1 MLFFEPGQFGF
12 VGGTIEEELISD
24 EEGRMSA
31 AVLEGLKVVEVSAFI
46 AAPLGGMALA
56 QLGADVV
63 RVDQTGGGPDL
74 RRWPLAESGESLYW
88 HGLNKGKRSVF
99 LDLRSPEGQRAAQ
112 DLIIESGIVLTN
124 MPAKAWL
131 NYENLRQRRPDLIM
145 LSIRGTHD
153 NRAAVDYT
161 VQARTGL
168 PFMTGSARPDA
179 PVNQL
184 LPAWDALCAMT
195 AALGLLAAERRR
207 RETGTGQ
214 LIELSLEDVALW
226 MLGNL
231 GYIAEIEVLK
241 RERSAHANDVYGA
254 FGRDF
259 ATRDERRVMVAALTP
274 RQWSALCDAT
284 RLGEAFGHLEKAM
297 KADFTADA
305 DRWRCRRAIAAVL
318 EPWLA
323 ERTLA
328 EVGQAFDAH
337 RVLWGPY
344 QTLRQLVESDPA
356 CSEANP
362 LFARVHQPG
371 VGTFLVPGSPLRFVG
386 ADPMPVRPSPVPGG
400 DTRAVIAERLGL
412 SPVALDKLVGAEPA
426 DAAAP
431 RSASDQDA
439 VSGTK

>member
-1 MLFFEPGQFGF
+1 M
-12 VGGTIEEELISD
+12 T
-24 EEGRMSA
+24 A
-31 AVLEGLKVVEVSAFI
+31 AVLDGLKVVEVSAFI

-63 RVDQTGGGPDL
+63 RIDQTGGGPDL
-74 RRWPLAESGESLYW
+74 RRWPVTESGESLYW

-99 LDLRSPEGQRAAQ
+99 LDLRSPEGQRTAQ
-112 DLIIESGIVLTN
+112 DLIVEAGIVLTN

-131 NYENLRQRRPDLIM
+131 SYETLVRRRPDLIM

-168 PFMTGSARPDA
+168 PFITGPARPDA

-195 AALGLLAAERRR
+195 AAFGLLAAERRR
-207 RETGTGQ
+207 RETGAGQ

-241 RERSAHANDVYGA
+241 HERGVHGNDIYGA
-254 FGRDF
+254 FGCDF
-259 ATRDERRVMVAALTP
+259 ATLDERRVMVAALTP
-274 RQWSALCDAT
+274 RQWSALSAAT
-284 RLGEAFGHLEKAM
+284 GLGEAFGHLEKAM

-305 DRWRCRRAIAAVL
+305 DRWRCRRAIAALL
-318 EPWLA
+318 EPWVA
-323 ERTLA
+323 ARTLA
-328 EVGQAFDAH
+328 EVGAAFDSH

-371 VGTFLVPGSPLRFVG
+371 IGNLLMPGSPLHFVG
-386 ADPMPVRPSPVPGG
+386 ADPISARPSPVPGG

-412 SPVALDKLVGAEPA
+412 SPAALDKLVGAAPA
-426 DAAAP
+426 GAAGPRGAP
-431 RSASDQDA
+431 DQDA
-439 VSGTK
+439 VSATNQVSQRNTPS